1 MSLCKS
7 IDTLSMAY
15 LDDELAAEERHELE
29 AHLTECAACR
39 GQLERERADLSMVR
53 RMLAVP
59 AAPDTMRA
67 RIAGVLDDED
77 RIAAKAQRRRWSQ
90 YLLPGSAVIAAAAAI
105 VVFIGVQMPTE
116 RAATSSTV
124 VHEAARQGTRTR
136 SLPLEVQGPSTGPW
150 LNQHFASVE
159 LPQIE
164 ESGANLIGA
173 RLLPGGINGH
183 DAAAL
188 SYQLD
193 LTGNPFV
200 MTVLVVRDLRGDE
213 MRDGTPIRVNNRTLY
228 VVEDSQGRVVV
239 SYIDD
244 KRMGFMFIAPEL
256 SVSELIGL
264 ASRATVVAPR

>member
-1 MSLCKS
+1 M
-7 IDTLSMAY
+7 
-15 LDDELAAEERHELE
+15 
-29 AHLTECAACR
+29 
-39 GQLERERADLSMVR
+39 
-53 RMLAVP
+53 
-59 AAPDTMRA
+59 
-67 RIAGVLDDED
+67 
-77 RIAAKAQRRRWSQ
+77 
-90 YLLPGSAVIAAAAAI
+90 
-105 VVFIGVQMPTE
+105 
-116 RAATSSTV
+116 
-124 VHEAARQGTRTR
+124 
-136 SLPLEVQGPSTGPW
+136 
-150 LNQHFASVE
+150 
-159 LPQIE
+159 
-164 ESGANLIGA
+164 IGA